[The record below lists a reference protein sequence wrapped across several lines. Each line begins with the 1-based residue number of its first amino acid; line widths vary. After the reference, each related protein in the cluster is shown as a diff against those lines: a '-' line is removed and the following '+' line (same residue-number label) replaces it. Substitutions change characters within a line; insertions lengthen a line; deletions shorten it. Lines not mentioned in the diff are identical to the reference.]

1 MPDMSLSLPA
11 PDLENLATPLAWL
24 DADGVLRGCNS
35 AFARWLDTSP
45 RKLAGL
51 HLDRLDTQAPHL
63 SEQLVRLQDASAA
76 PIHVR
81 HAGLYFVPETEHR
94 ADLWLTRTDHGV
106 LLEAHP
112 LDAFPSADA
121 HALPDALNA
130 ALQGLAHEVRNP
142 LAGIKGAAQLLARRS
157 EDADARRYIEVV
169 LHECDRLAGLVD
181 RLLHPANAAN
191 VVPTNVHAALERVR
205 LLAQAEAGDRIRLHR
220 DYDPSLPEVHADPD
234 RLTQALWNLVR
245 NAMEA
250 GAKNL
255 VLRTRAEHHAL
266 IGERACKLTLR
277 LEIEDDGAGVP
288 ETLAE
293 RIFLPLVSGRAEGTG
308 LGLTLAQQVAHEHGG
323 ALSYRSRSGQ
333 TVFVLRVPV
342 E

>member
-1 MPDMSLSLPA
+1 MSLASHA
-11 PDLENLATPLAWL
+11 PDLEHLATPLAWL

-157 EDADARRYIEVV
+157 EDADARRYIEVI

-181 RLLHPANAAN
+181 RLLHPASAAN

-277 LEIEDDGAGVP
+277 IDIEDDGPGVP
-288 ETLAE
+288 EALAE

-308 LGLTLAQQVAHEHGG
+308 LGLTLVQQVAHEHGG
-323 ALSYRSRSGQ
+323 ALSYRSRPGQ
-333 TVFVLRVPV
+333 TLFTLRIPV